1 MLSATFEI
9 NSAFRRK
16 PASELNMQLL
26 NEGRMNMNSTR
37 KRLSIIAFTVLLILF
52 TSVSLYSQIP
62 AGERLV
68 FYLSSDGHVHTLF
81 APSGSGWTDVDL
93 NIKDSF
99 IPLPTAGTELTS
111 FLDYFHY
118 VHVFYLENTSQICEL
133 VITGIS
139 SSGFTG
145 GEFVPTSI
153 PGAPLAA
160 AGSALT
166 GFVDPTS
173 GSSNIMHVFYQGAN
187 GHVYEFYHSGPGY
200 PPPTVTFADP
210 THLAG
215 APVAASGSALTS
227 FIDSTVMHVFY
238 LGTDNH
244 VHELYWTGGT
254 AWHKDDPTSLAGAPA
269 ATSGSAL
276 TSFVDGSGVMHVFYL
291 SSQNVREL
299 YWSGS
304 WHTDN
309 ATSQA
314 GAPLDAVGSAL
325 TSFANSSGLGD
336 TGMHVMYLGTN
347 EHVYALHSMS
357 SPAWSYF
364 DATAAAGGVPGT
376 SSGSKLLSFRDT
388 ATGGVRAYF
397 EGQDAHV
404 YELYWPTE
412 GTASETDLT
421 LASGAGINATGG
433 PPSSLAGV
441 ME

>member
-1 MLSATFEI
+1 
-9 NSAFRRK
+9 
-16 PASELNMQLL
+16 
-26 NEGRMNMNSTR
+26 MNAVQ
-37 KRLSIIAFTVLLILF
+37 KLLSIVAFTVLLILF
-52 TSVSLYSQIP
+52 ASVSLYGQLP
-62 AGERLV
+62 AGERFV
-68 FYLSSDGHVHTLF
+68 VYLSSDAHIHTLF

-93 NIKDSF
+93 NIKDPF
-99 IPLPTAGTELTS
+99 IPLPTFGTAFTS
-111 FLDYFHY
+111 FVDYYHY

-153 PGAPLAA
+153 PGAPAAA

-166 GFVDPTS
+166 AFVDPTS
-173 GSSNIMHVFYQGAN
+173 GSSNIIHVFYEGTN

-200 PPPTVTFADP
+200 PPPTVTFDDP

-215 APVAASGSALTS
+215 APAAASGSALTS
-227 FIDSTVMHVFY
+227 FIDGGVMHVFY

-254 AWHKDDPTSLAGAPA
+254 AWHKDDPTSLAGAPV

-276 TSFVDGSGVMHVFYL
+276 TSFVASGVMHVFYL
-291 SSQNVREL
+291 NSQNVHEL
-299 YWSGS
+299 YWNGS
-304 WHTDN
+304 WHTDDP
-309 ATSQA
+309 TSQA

-325 TSFANSSGLGD
+325 TSFANTSGLGD
-336 TGMHVMYLGTN
+336 TGMHVMSLGTN

-357 SPAWSYF
+357 SPAWGYF
-364 DATAAAGGVPGT
+364 DATLASSGVPGT
-376 SSGSKLLSFRDT
+376 SNGSKLMSFRDT
-388 ATGGVRAYF
+388 ASGGVRLYF
-397 EGQDAHV
+397 EGQNAHV
-404 YELYWPTE
+404 YELYWPSE

-421 LASGAGINATGG
+421 VAAGVGVNATNG
-433 PPSSLAGV
+433 PPSSLSGV